1 MFTGVPECRAHCG
14 VWGFATALS
23 AASAPNVASH
33 ADDPQSMSC
42 PGLYKRITFVV
53 VVFVVVAAAERW
65 TYSTAAPCLVNGR
78 WDAARD
84 AQSSMWCIG
93 ARCRW
98 VMIVVTTRV
107 CARAVLARGGRLWTS
122 DFVV

>member
-1 MFTGVPECRAHCG
+1 MYNEDDDD
-14 VWGFATALS
+14 
-23 AASAPNVASH
+23 VASH
-33 ADDPQSMSC
+33 ADNPLSMSC

-98 VMIVVTTRV
+98 VMIVVTTRGR
-107 CARAVLARGGRLWTS
+107 ARRLGEGIKQPKLGS